1 MKPIT
6 SYLSKYI
13 AKGCFA
19 FSFMFSLSSNTAYA
33 QNLCVYDPGG
43 KAGDYYRLL
52 EGYALEASAWGVS
65 FDIQAYTDESTA
77 VKDYEAGQCD
87 AVLATGARLQRF
99 NSFPTTVEA
108 IGALPEYSHLK
119 YMVKTLSTSKGAA
132 SKLVRGG
139 NETAGIVPLG
149 AVYLLVRDRNIDT
162 VSELAGKRIATLDYD
177 KPSLVMVEK
186 VGAIMVPADLGS
198 LGPKFNN
205 GDVDACY
212 VSAPAYAP
220 FELWRG
226 LGKNGGIVKLPL
238 AQSTLQLL
246 IHQDKFPEGFGAQSR
261 TYFYKNFDK
270 ALNIALKAEGAIDKN
285 LWIELP
291 ASTLPGFDTM
301 FQDTRVDLRDKH
313 KAYNGQMLS
322 VMKKHRCKTDATRA
336 ECVDSKE

>member
-1 MKPIT
+1 MKRMIRGFQK
-6 SYLSKYI
+6 SISMVVAGLSI
-13 AKGCFA
+13 LSAFA
-19 FSFMFSLSSNTAYA
+19 SHDAQA

-52 EGYALEASAWGVS
+52 ENYALEASGWGVS
-65 FDIQAYTDESTA
+65 FDIKAYTDESTA

-99 NSFPTTVEA
+99 NTFPTTIEA

-119 YMVKTLSTSKGAA
+119 YMVKTLSTSKSA
-132 SKLVRGG
+132 SAKLVKGG
-139 NETAGIVPLG
+139 NETAGIIPLG
-149 AVYLLVRDRNIDT
+149 AVYLFVRDRNVDT

-186 VGAIMVPADLGS
+186 VGAIIVPADLGS

-226 LGKNGGIVKLPL
+226 LGNTGGVVKLPL

-261 TYFYKNFDK
+261 TYFYNNFDK
-270 ALNIALKAEGAIDKN
+270 ALNIAKKAESAIDSK
-285 LWIELP
+285 LWI
-291 ASTLPGFDTM
+291 TLPTETLPSFDLM
-301 FQDTRVDLRDKH
+301 FQDTRVDLRDNH
-313 KAYNGQMLS
+313 NAYHPQMLS
-322 VMKKHRCKTDATRA
+322 VMKKHRCQSDATRA
-336 ECVDSKE
+336 ECVDNKE